1 LAAPMKLRTLIRKT
15 LASMLERYG
24 YEVRKPFDIFKRN
37 PGRVLTPHIRVLL
50 DLLSRPRPDFFFV
63 QLGANIGGTG
73 DPIYEIVRRH
83 KLRGLLVEPQSAAF
97 AKLKAACA
105 GMDQVILENV
115 AIAPQRGT
123 MTLYKLNPKY
133 AHLYPYDPSGIAS
146 FSPEHIVKHVAGGAS
161 IPDLVI
167 QETVQT
173 VPLTELLETHHVRHI
188 DLLQI
193 DTEGYD
199 FEILK
204 MLDFRRFQPTL
215 INLEHLHLSPA
226 DCEACLELLLAQG
239 YMIHFGADDIVA
251 YLPRNAGAAA

>member
-1 LAAPMKLRTLIRKT
+1 MKLRTIIRRAM
-15 LASMLERYG
+15 ASMLERYG
-24 YEVRKPFDIFKRN
+24 YEVRKPLDIFKLN
-37 PGRVLTPHIRVLL
+37 PDRVLTPHIRVLL
-50 DLLSRPRPDFFFV
+50 DLLSRPRAGFFFV

-73 DPIYEIVRRH
+73 DPIYGIVRRH
-83 KLRGLLVEPQSAAF
+83 KLPGLLVEPQTAAF
-97 AKLKAACA
+97 EKLKASYK

-115 AIAPQRGT
+115 AIAPQSGT

-146 FSPEHIVKHVAGGAS
+146 FSPEHIVKHVPGGAS
-161 IPDLVI
+161 ISDLII
-167 QETVQT
+167 QETVKT
-173 VPLTELLETHHVRHI
+173 VPLSELLDAHQVKHI

-239 YMIHFGADDIVA
+239 YMVHFGPDDIVA
-251 YLPRNAGAAA
+251 FRPQTGGNAA